1 MARPD
6 LGGAMELGDP
16 SGASDRPGQEARRF
30 GRSVSVDR
38 IVFFS
43 DAVFAIAITLLAIDL
58 RVPTGLTDGQ
68 LTDALGAM
76 VPDVF
81 GFALSF
87 LVIGMTWVGHHR
99 KFRYI
104 VDWNQRLLLLNLALL
119 LLVAFVPFPSSLLG
133 EYGTTS
139 AGAALYSGT
148 ILLLGMIS
156 AILWQASRVDGL
168 IDVGVDERTI
178 RIESVTA
185 SMVPALFAAALG
197 FSFVAPL
204 VAQAIWWST
213 FLVLPLTRGVMV
225 ARGRARRGRRG

>member
-1 MARPD
+1 MK
-6 LGGAMELGDP
+6 LGNP
-16 SGASDRPGQEARRF
+16 SGTSRSARESADRA

-58 RVPTGLTDGQ
+58 RVPAGLTDGQ
-68 LTDALGAM
+68 LAEALRAM
-76 VPDVF
+76 IPDIY
-81 GFALSF
+81 GFVLSF

-133 EYGTTS
+133 EYGTTPT
-139 AGAALYSGT
+139 GAALYSGT
-148 ILLLGMIS
+148 ILVLGLIS
-156 AILWQASRVDGL
+156 STLWQASRIDGL
-168 IDVGVDERTI
+168 IDPSVEAKTV

-185 SMVPALFAAALG
+185 WMVPVLFAAAFGL
-197 FSFVAPL
+197 SFVAPL
-204 VAQAIWWST
+204 AAQAIWWST
-213 FLVLPLTRGVMV
+213 FLILPLTRRLMV
-225 ARGRARRGRRG
+225 AGGRARSIELDR